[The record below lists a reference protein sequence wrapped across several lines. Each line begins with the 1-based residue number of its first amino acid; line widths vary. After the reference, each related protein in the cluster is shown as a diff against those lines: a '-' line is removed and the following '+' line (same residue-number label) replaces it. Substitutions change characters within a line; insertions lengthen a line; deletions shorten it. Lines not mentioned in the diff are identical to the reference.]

1 MKFLKKSVLVA
12 LMGCLCI
19 PFDRAF
25 ALGDQWYIGVGGSVA
40 WLQPN
45 PLDSSIDLDARQGVG
60 GNVFFGVD
68 IDDRSSA
75 QLTLYGL
82 GEAEL
87 DNDDVVPFY
96 AVDGSVLYRFYDT
109 NDRRLVP
116 STVSLALYGR
126 FALGYL
132 ERDSDIPLNNDAAV
146 YFGAGG
152 GAELFLTRNL
162 SLRVEGMYHD
172 RDAAS
177 GSLQLV
183 ARFGGTNR
191 LSTRPPVPPTAI
203 PDSPSLP
210 QAPQVPQAPQEPQ
223 EPQAAAVPQAPTAP
237 TTDLSVPSAP
247 SAPAQNRIADADGD
261 RVPNAND
268 QCPGSTR
275 GFPVRANGC
284 ALFDGVLSGVNFS
297 PRSSLLLPESTAQLD
312 YLANVLNQYPEAR
325 IELHSHT
332 DDQGSVR
339 EQAILTR
346 GRLRTIGT
354 YLVGRGVKANRLTL
368 RSFGGTRPLYD
379 NSTSEGRAGNNRIEV
394 LEKGSQ

>member
-1 MKFLKKSVLVA
+1 MKFLKKSVYVA
-12 LMGCLCI
+12 LAGYLCI
-19 PFDRAF
+19 PVESAF
-25 ALGDQWYIGVGGSVA
+25 ALGDQWYIGFGGGAS
-40 WLQPN
+40 WLDPN
-45 PLDSSIDLDARQGVG
+45 PVEIGLGVQDEQGVS

-75 QLTLYGL
+75 QLTFYGL

-87 DNDDVVPFY
+87 DNDEPVSFY

-116 STVSLALYGR
+116 STFSLALYGR
-126 FALGYL
+126 FALGFL
-132 ERDSDIPLNNDAAV
+132 ERDTDAPLSDDAAA

-162 SLRVEGMYHD
+162 SLRAEGMYHD

-183 ARFGGTNR
+183 ARFGGR
-191 LSTRPPVPPTAI
+191 SRPTAGPNI
-203 PDSPSLP
+203 PALEAPDTPAL
-210 QAPQVPQAPQEPQ
+210 PQVPAAPSTDDVT
-223 EPQAAAVPQAPTAP
+223 VPPISSNPNAPITPVIPAPTAP
-237 TTDLSVPSAP
+237 
-247 SAPAQNRIADADGD
+247 AQNAIADADGD
-261 RVPNAND
+261 RIPNASD
-268 QCPGSTR
+268 QCPASAK

-312 YLANVLNQYPEAR
+312 YLANVLTQYPEAR
-325 IELHSHT
+325 IELHSHA

-379 NSTSEGRAGNNRIEV
+379 NSTNEGRAGNNRIEV
-394 LEKGSQ
+394 LEKGNQ

>member
-1 MKFLKKSVLVA
+1 MKFLKKSAFVA
-12 LMGCLCI
+12 LVGCLCI
-19 PFDRAF
+19 PVESAF
-25 ALGDQWYIGVGGSVA
+25 ARGDQWYIGFGGSAA
-40 WLQPN
+40 WLEPN
-45 PLDSSIDLDARQGVG
+45 PVEIGLGLDARQGFG

-82 GEAEL
+82 GAAEL
-87 DNDDVVPFY
+87 DNEELVPFY

-116 STVSLALYGR
+116 SQFSLALYGR
-126 FALGYL
+126 FALGFM
-132 ERDSDIPLNNDAAV
+132 ERDTDVPLSNDAAV

-162 SLRVEGMYHD
+162 SLRAEGMYHD

-183 ARFGGTNR
+183 ARFGGTSR
-191 LSTRPPVPPTAI
+191 PTARPPISA
-203 PDSPSLP
+203 PDAPGTPALP
-210 QAPQVPQAPQEPQ
+210 QAPSIPSTDVTVPEIP
-223 EPQAAAVPQAPTAP
+223 AVPNESVTAPAIPAAPTAP
-237 TTDLSVPSAP
+237 
-247 SAPAQNRIADADGD
+247 AQNAIADADGD
-261 RVPNAND
+261 RVPDASD
-268 QCPGSTR
+268 QCPASAV

-297 PRSSLLLPESTAQLD
+297 PRSSLLLQESTAQLD

-354 YLVGRGVKANRLTL
+354 YLVGRGVKANRLIL

-379 NSTSEGRAGNNRIEV
+379 NGTTEGRAGNNRIEV
-394 LEKGSQ
+394 LEKGNQ

>member
-1 MKFLKKSVLVA
+1 MKFLKKSVFVT

-19 PFDRAF
+19 PFDHAF
-25 ALGDQWYIGVGGSVA
+25 ARGDQWYIGVGGGAA

-45 PLDSSIDLDARQGVG
+45 PLDSSIDLDARQGFG
-60 GNVFFGVD
+60 GNAFFGVD

-87 DNDDVVPFY
+87 DNNEVVPFY
-96 AVDGSVLYRFYDT
+96 AVDGSVLYRLYDT

-116 STVSLALYGR
+116 STLSLALYGR
-126 FALGYL
+126 FALGYI
-132 ERDSDIPLNNDAAV
+132 ERDTDIPLNNDAAV

-191 LSTRPPVPPTAI
+191 LSTRPPVTPSAI
-203 PDSPSLP
+203 PDSPALPQAPAVPQAPQVAQVP
-210 QAPQVPQAPQEPQ
+210 QAPQVPQ
-223 EPQAAAVPQAPTAP
+223 V
-237 TTDLSVPSAP
+237 P

-261 RVPNAND
+261 RVPNASD
-268 QCPGSTR
+268 QCPGSTS

-284 ALFDGVLSGVNFS
+284 ALLDGVLSGVNFS

-312 YLANVLNQYPEAR
+312 YLANVLSQYPEAR

-354 YLVGRGVKANRLTL
+354 YLVGRGVRANRLTL